1 MLEVEILH
9 GGGSTAEILRR
20 ILFKY
25 AGIKLAYLFGSH
37 ARGSPKPLSDI
48 DIAVYTDDP
57 SVLLDVSAE
66 ISRELGI
73 PEDRVSI
80 VDLRVLDPVLILRI
94 AREGIEVVNRG
105 VNVSNL
111 VPSEVVEVRELE
123 RSMSRIWL
131 CGDPLDVEIVRDIIN
146 RILEDARDLKELL
159 SMGYESVVNNKFLRR
174 SFERILQT
182 LIEGY
187 IDLLRHVIAGLNLGV
202 ASYYK
207 DYIDIA
213 ERNNVIS
220 RDTAAKLRELVP
232 ARHVLVHRYRRVD
245 YSRLWSLAE
254 EITSLSNPLISEVKK
269 YVKERVGEIVD

>member
-1 MLEVEILH
+1 MLEGEILH
-9 GGGSTAEILRR
+9 GGESTAEILRR

-25 AGIKLAYLFGSH
+25 AGIKLAYLFGIH

-105 VNVSNL
+105 VNISNL

-131 CGDPLDVEIVRDIIN
+131 RGDPLDVEIVRDIIN

-159 SMGYESVVNNKFLRR
+159 SMGYESVVSNKFLRR

-182 LIEGY
+182 LIEGC
-187 IDLLRHVIAGLNLGV
+187 IDLLRRVIAGLNLGV

-232 ARHVLVHRYRRVD
+232 VRHVLVHGYRRVD
-245 YSRLWSLAE
+245 YSKLWSLAE

-269 YVKERVGEIVD
+269 YVKERVGESVD